1 MAQVISTAPE
11 DSLHDGELDTLNWLQ
26 DALPDG
32 YLLFAGLEWAATHTG
47 GNSYFG
53 EIDFAIV
60 GPSGRLLLIEQKN
73 GGLRV
78 ENGDLVK
85 GYKGVGKSVGRQARR
100 CVSAVMNQ
108 WQKQHTES
116 IQIDCLIFLPDYRV
130 SDISAVH
137 LDGLHL
143 VDANT
148 NNELANRI
156 MDLTAGEPN
165 PEQQLRVQQ
174 FLIGVLNLTLDIGSC
189 VERQE
194 RAYRVA
200 LDTTWS
206 LLQSLQCDPWRV
218 RIAGRA
224 GSGKTQI
231 AWQLFNACIQQAG
244 RPLYVCFNRPLADAL
259 SKWFPVGG
267 TVITVDRLTQLYMH
281 DDTVYDFEDLTAL
294 FPRLREQA
302 MAIPQRAD
310 WLFDTVII
318 DEGQDF
324 SPQQA
329 TFVERFVKPDGKL
342 LWLEDD
348 MQRLFPSRE
357 AAAPVVTASFRL
369 QNNHRSPR
377 TVVQY
382 ANFLLKLDPPDSAA
396 SPIAGDDPL
405 IEVVA
410 NELLLER
417 IEHHVHECLQQGF
430 ATQDIVVLSLR
441 GWGGCSLRDL
451 DALGG
456 INVKKFSGEYND
468 EGEQIYSEGDLQV
481 DSIYRYKGLQAQAVI
496 LCDIDAAKMD
506 DSLRHRLYVGM
517 TRARYKL
524 VMLVSPAAAQVL
536 TGQSG

>member
-1 MAQVISTAPE
+1 MAQVITTAPE
-11 DSLHDGELDTLNWLQ
+11 DAFHDGERDTLNWLQ
-26 DALPDG
+26 DALPDN
-32 YLLFAGLEWAATHTG
+32 YLLFAGLEWAATHAG

-60 GPSGRLLLIEQKN
+60 APSGRLLLIEQKN

-78 ENGDLVK
+78 EHGDLVK
-85 GYKGVGKSVGRQARR
+85 GYSGKSKSVGRQARR
-100 CVSAVMNQ
+100 CVTAVLNQ
-108 WQKQHTES
+108 WQKQHAEI
-116 IQIDCLIFLPDYRV
+116 IQMDCLIFLPDYRV
-130 SDISAVH
+130 NDIYAVH

-148 NNELANRI
+148 AHELPDRI
-156 MDLTAGEPN
+156 IDLTAGENN
-165 PEQQLRVQQ
+165 PEQQSRVKE
-174 FLIGVLNLTLDIGSC
+174 FLIGVLNLTLDIGAC

-206 LLQSLQCDPWRV
+206 LLQSLQCKPWRV
-218 RIAGRA
+218 RITGRA
-224 GSGKTQI
+224 GSGKTQV
-231 AWQLFNACIQQAG
+231 AWQLFNACIQQGG
-244 RPLYVCFNRPLADAL
+244 RPLYICFNRPLMDAL
-259 SKWFPVGG
+259 AKWFPEGG

-281 DDTVYDFEDLTAL
+281 DETIYDFEDLSSL
-294 FPRLREQA
+294 FLRLRDQA
-302 MAIPQRAD
+302 LAEPQRAD

-329 TFVERFVKPDGKL
+329 AFAERFVKPDGKL

-357 AAAPVVTASFRL
+357 AATATVTASFRL

-377 TVVQY
+377 TVVHY
-382 ANFLLKLDPPDSAA
+382 ANFLLKLDPPDCAA
-396 SPIAGDDPL
+396 SPLAGDDPV
-405 IEVVA
+405 IEAVA
-410 NELLLER
+410 NEQLHER
-417 IEHHVHECLQQGF
+417 IEHHVQECLQQGF
-430 ATQDIVVLSLR
+430 AAQDIVVLSLR
-441 GWGGCSLRDL
+441 GWGSCSLREL
-451 DALGG
+451 DTLTG
-456 INVKKFSGEYND
+456 IPVKKFSGEYND

-496 LCDIDAAKMD
+496 LCDIDATTMD

-524 VMLVSPAAAQVL
+524 VMLVSPSAARVL
-536 TGQSG
+536 TGA